1 MSTSRASRSP
11 PLRRASRAPRKASR
25 VPPPSAASTPT
36 RCWVRRASRPRRSA
50 SSRRRESSARNDA
63 SPMIRAF
70 ELAVRQ
76 LGDPRLRGVIWW
88 SLLLSLALQIGIA
101 VLAWWA
107 LRSFAN
113 FEWKWINEAVVW
125 LGGGAVVVLAL
136 MLFPASFGIVIS
148 IFMEKI
154 ADIVESEHYPQLGPA
169 RGIPIWTGIWTG
181 IAFLMAVVVI
191 NLLMLPFYIVAI
203 FVAGLGA
210 VLFYG
215 INGWLTGRVY
225 YEQVALRRLSP
236 AEVKAWR
243 RANSGVLW
251 LTGIVIVFLGTIPIL
266 NLIVPVLGVA
276 AMVHVAQTLKPP
288 VAPGRPF
295 NPPTGAR

>member
-1 MSTSRASRSP
+1 
-11 PLRRASRAPRKASR
+11 
-25 VPPPSAASTPT
+25 
-36 RCWVRRASRPRRSA
+36 
-50 SSRRRESSARNDA
+50 
-63 SPMIRAF
+63 MIRAF
-70 ELAVRQ
+70 ELAVHQ
-76 LGDPRLRGVIWW
+76 LGDPKLRGVIWW
-88 SLLLSLALQIGIA
+88 SLLLSLVLQIGIA

-107 LRSFAN
+107 LRSFAH
-113 FEWKWINEAVVW
+113 FEWKWINETIIW

-148 IFMEKI
+148 VFLEKI
-154 ADIVESEHYPQLGPA
+154 ADIVESEHYPELGPA

-181 IAFLMAVVVI
+181 VVFLLAVVAL
-191 NLLMLPFYIVAI
+191 NLVMLPFYIVAI

-210 VLFYG
+210 LLFYG

-225 YEQVALRRLSP
+225 YEQVALRRLGP

-251 LTGIVIVFLGTIPIL
+251 LTGIAIVFLGTIPIV
-266 NLIVPVLGVA
+266 NLIAPVLGVT

-288 VAPGRPF
+288 AAPGRRF
-295 NPPTGAR
+295 VPPAAPR